1 MDTILKRMNGMEAGN
16 KRLKM
21 ELGKIQKA
29 NKEMEESAKF
39 LSDTFEEC
47 KNIVSEIKWVKGLQ
61 IIREDPTGG
70 GPDQAIPAHQ

>member
-1 MDTILKRMNGMEAGN
+1 MNGMEAEN

-21 ELGKIQKA
+21 ELGKVQKA

-47 KNIVSEIKWVKGLQ
+47 KNIVSEIK
-61 IIREDPTGG
+61 
-70 GPDQAIPAHQ
+70 